1 MTSATRD
8 THVWESETH
17 MWELEACMWEP
28 ETHVWE
34 LETGVWEPLGSGPP
48 ILLWEMR
55 PQ

>member
-1 MTSATRD
+1 
-8 THVWESETH
+8 

-34 LETGVWEPLGSGPP
+34 PETGVWEPLGSGPP

>member
-34 LETGVWEPLGSGPP
+34 PETGVWEPLGSGPP